1 MSFQCL
7 QERIWSDIKP
17 KGCGNSAWC
26 EVLLALEKWRWWG
39 LITAFLKIDL
49 LEGTVW
55 APLKQLSPNT
65 CLHLQITLNVHR
77 LDWQASQAKYY
88 KSGSRVY
95 IVIMQVHTG
104 PRVFLRSLKKF
115 WFLSIT
121 KPARK
126 YMENKGVIELR
137 SSKQERVA
145 CDSHHLLLY
154 KDWLPSKN
162 TALLCTSGTLECFF
176 PIASPTISTSTNE
189 RRCFRWASPLAW
201 LLSPKMPLPSLVA
214 RDLSSTFLSS
224 QSQDQSIK
232 MQLLHTGAH
241 LLGTHTS
248 SEIAARSQILSWP
261 WNIDLLQQKSE
272 KTRNSII
279 FIHDLTQ
286 AGQLSGELVFLT
298 PHLVFLT
305 PHVFFWPPTLFFWPP
320 RLVFLTPPPCFFN
333 PSSCVGTCCA
343 THLCGA
349 YCDVKDTSLW
359 LWLFPLQKR
368 PA

>member
-77 LDWQASQAKYY
+77 LDWQASQAKHY

-176 PIASPTISTSTNE
+176 PIASPTISHLNKWKKV
-189 RRCFRWASPLAW
+189 F
-201 LLSPKMPLPSLVA
+201 SLGFTAGMIVVSKNA
-214 RDLSSTFLSS
+214 FAILGCQGLVLDF
-224 QSQDQSIK
+224 SIK
-232 MQLLHTGAH
+232 
-241 LLGTHTS
+241 S
-248 SEIAARSQILSWP
+248 V
-261 WNIDLLQQKSE
+261 
-272 KTRNSII
+272 
-279 FIHDLTQ
+279 
-286 AGQLSGELVFLT
+286 SGSVNQNAT
-298 PHLVFLT
+298 VAY
-305 PHVFFWPPTLFFWPP
+305 
-320 RLVFLTPPPCFFN
+320 RRTPPWHP
-333 PSSCVGTCCA
+333 
-343 THLCGA
+343 HE
-349 YCDVKDTSLW
+349 
-359 LWLFPLQKR
+359 
-368 PA
+368 